1 MAISGR
7 AKWKLNTLMAILGK
21 QTKKYPGGGTFILPR
36 LGYFYFA
43 PMGTLLS

>member
-1 MAISGR
+1 
-7 AKWKLNTLMAILGK
+7 MAILGK

-43 PMGTLLS
+43 PMGVLLS